1 MEVTCLINLL
11 SLVIKHSGCEL
22 DDDDA
27 GYTQEKF
34 AELVELIFIEIN
46 QFNKWEEEEG
56 TGTPDDLEDEKDEV
70 LAFHKGTLSLLVVII
85 TSFI

>member
-1 MEVTCLINLL
+1 MMSAQGFGPPLERMAPP
-11 SLVIKHSGCEL
+11 G
-22 DDDDA
+22 
-27 GYTQEKF
+27 KF
-34 AELVELIFIEIN
+34 S
-46 QFNKWEEEEG
+46 G